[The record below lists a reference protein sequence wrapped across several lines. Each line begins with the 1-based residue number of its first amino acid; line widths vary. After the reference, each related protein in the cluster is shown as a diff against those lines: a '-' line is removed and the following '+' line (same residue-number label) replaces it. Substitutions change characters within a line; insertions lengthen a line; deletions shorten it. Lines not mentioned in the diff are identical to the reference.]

1 MPRWMCVHAAAL
13 IFVAGGC
20 ASVTIQ
26 PGHRGVLVDPDAL
39 PRPTVL
45 VPGIHRVSSRQSVTD
60 YAVTYARRDI
70 RVEVLARDGTPLH
83 VDLIVVFRPIVAE
96 LAQLHVDEGPRYFDD
111 VVAPALTSTAR
122 AVLSEALLEESA
134 LPRLELLEESLV
146 AAVRAGAAGQHVEIA
161 QVVIARVEMTPAACG
176 HGA

>member
-1 MPRWMCVHAAAL
+1 MCVHAAAL
-13 IFVAGGC
+13 TLAATGC

-60 YAVTYARRDI
+60 YMVTYARRDI
-70 RVEVLARDGTPLH
+70 RVEVLARDGTPIH

-122 AVLSEALLEESA
+122 V
-134 LPRLELLEESLV
+134 R
-146 AAVRAGAAGQHVEIA
+146 AVRGAARGVGA
-161 QVVIARVEMTPAACG
+161 APVGAPRGVARRRRARGCG
-176 HGA
+176 P